1 MLTGWSE
8 SAGTFL
14 GAGRLICR
22 GLEGRRESLVGPA
35 HWVLEGSKAERQS
48 QHPERSWLS
57 RTTDQGHRLP
67 GYLWRHR
74 QGRQSADKLQGGR
87 ASPSNLASWGDLE
100 MTVPASQ
107 PPGWRDC
114 WKSKIHS
121 VPGRP
126 GQAQLRVR
134 REEEGPGAPP
144 SATGSLSWRGGG
156 IGEMLGPA
164 VQVAGSWAG
173 KLFG

>member
-1 MLTGWSE
+1 MTE
-8 SAGTFL
+8 SAS
-14 GAGRLICR
+14 
-22 GLEGRRESLVGPA
+22 REVLVVSDHRP
-35 HWVLEGSKAERQS
+35 
-48 QHPERSWLS
+48 
-57 RTTDQGHRLP
+57 RTSADPLP

-114 WKSKIHS
+114 WKSKICS

-134 REEEGPGAPP
+134 REEEGPGGP
-144 SATGSLSWRGGG
+144 SLGHWKSVLEGWWHRGDARPSSAGCRALGRKALWVDKGQVVPWRPSNRHW
-156 IGEMLGPA
+156 EP
-164 VQVAGSWAG
+164 S
-173 KLFG
+173 